1 MDVEPPFVTFDPAF
15 FLILPALVLSV
26 VVHEC
31 AHGLMALWNGD
42 TTARDQGRLTLNP
55 LAHLDPMGSVIFPAL
70 LFLVRSPFLIGWAR
84 PVPVSWA
91 RLRHPVND
99 ALKVAMA
106 GPASNL
112 LLAFVF
118 AAVAR
123 LAPEAGFFAPLRL
136 VGYAGVVINCGLAL
150 FNLIPIPPL
159 DGSWLLMRFLPMRHI
174 IALQHF
180 RIAGLAVLIALMAIP
195 VVRETVLIV
204 PLRLAVHGYLDLFGL
219 PRAELGL

>member
-1 MDVEPPFVTFDPAF
+1 MHFDPTILLIFPAF
-15 FLILPALVLSV
+15 VLSV

-31 AHGLMALWNGD
+31 AHGVMALWNGD

-55 LAHLDPMGSVIFPAL
+55 LAHVDPVGSVLLPAAL
-70 LFLVRSPFLIGWAR
+70 LLMRSPIAIGWAK

-112 LLAFVF
+112 LLAFLF
-118 AAVAR
+118 AALAR

-136 VGYAGVVINCGLAL
+136 AGYAGVVINCALAL

-159 DGSWLLMRFLPMRHI
+159 DGSWLLMRFLPMRAI

-180 RIAGLAVLIALMAIP
+180 RLVGLALLIGLMAIP
-195 VVRETVLIV
+195 VIRETLLLT
-204 PLRLAVHGYLDLFGL
+204 PLRFAVYGYLDLFGL
-219 PRAELGL
+219 PRVGLGL